1 MKPSMIIKVGGMD
14 IDVLR
19 VPLNGEMF
27 GDFSYINSRI
37 RIEEQLKGAV
47 LVDTVKHELNHAIWA
62 IGNLKDKKEEEE
74 RVCSVMASYQTQIDR
89 DNLHYLEW
97 TIKNL
102 TK

>member
-1 MKPSMIIKVGGMD
+1 MKPCMTIKVGGMD
-14 IDVLR
+14 IDILR

-62 IGNLKDKKEEEE
+62 IGNFKDNMEEEE
-74 RVCSVMASYQTQIDR
+74 SVCSVMASYQTQIDR
-89 DNLHYLEW
+89 DNHHYLKW
-97 TIKNL
+97 TVKNL

>member
-1 MKPSMIIKVGGMD
+1 MKPYMIIKVGGLD
-14 IDVLR
+14 INIIR
-19 VPLNGEMF
+19 VPLNDEMF

-89 DNLHYLEW
+89 DNLHYLKW
-97 TIKNL
+97 TVKNL